1 MAAPLRRLPDWR
13 ARLLTYVANAAQT
26 PFEEGKH
33 DCALFFAGA
42 VDAMT
47 GVDFA
52 APWRGRYTTTRG
64 GLRVLRRDGFADH
77 VALAAYHLPG
87 KPPAFLAVGDGAVVE
102 TDDGPALGVV
112 QGAQVYILLP
122 HGLGLVPVTA
132 AARGFEV

>member
-1 MAAPLRRLPDWR
+1 MGAPLIRLPDWR
-13 ARLLTYVANAAQT
+13 PRLLAYVSEAART

-42 VDAMT
+42 VEAMT
-47 GVDFA
+47 GVDYA
-52 APWRGRYTTTRG
+52 APFRGRYTTTRG

-77 VALAAYHLPG
+77 IALAAHHLPD

-112 QGAQVYILLP
+112 QGAQIYILMP
-122 HGLGLVPVTA
+122 QGLGLVPLTA
-132 AARGFEV
+132 AARGFGV